1 MPIALR
7 IKLRPWK
14 NRIKKIHMNAKE
26 LSFLGGW
33 TERGRE
39 REGEMREREPQ
50 RGGRGERDICMITMI
65 TQHPGPLTCRH
76 STNDTHNN
84 IDYQKQPNI

>member
-26 LSFLGGW
+26 LSLLGGW

-39 REGEMREREPQ
+39 GEMRERATE
-50 RGGRGERDICMITMI
+50 RGEGRERYMYDN
-65 TQHPGPLTCRH
+65 HNLTPPR
-76 STNDTHNN
+76 STHL
-84 IDYQKQPNI
+84 

>member
-1 MPIALR
+1 MALR

-39 REGEMREREPQ
+39 GEMREWEEGEERE
-50 RGGRGERDICMITMI
+50 RERERERDDNH
-65 TQHPGPLTCRH
+65 Q
-76 STNDTHNN
+76 
-84 IDYQKQPNI
+84 